1 MQPAWAPGSSSRGC
15 LAQLCLGL
23 GLRASPKTA
32 ALTSQVVLMY
42 LCWYLQKLLQ
52 SYDENLDPEA
62 TKRAFNARSTHTK
75 KTCKAL
81 KTKTPNPKIK
91 TLNPYP
97 PPPPP
102 PPQKKKTRKQ
112 KKTGTTGGHQSCQGL
127 PAWISDREQASPLAP
142 SASDPADGEH
152 PLQALRGCIRL
163 GFRS

>member
-102 PPQKKKTRKQ
+102 PHKKKKRVNKKKQVLLAGTRAARGSLHGFQIASKL
-112 KKTGTTGGHQSCQGL
+112 L
-127 PAWISDREQASPLAP
+127 PWR
-142 SASDPADGEH
+142 
-152 PLQALRGCIRL
+152 LQLLTLLMENILFRL
-163 GFRS
+163 FGAV